1 LASDITALTTTV
13 GNNTSAIT
21 AETTARAD
29 ADTALASDITTLTS
43 TVSGVSA
50 AVTTEASTRAT
61 ADTTAANGIADLE
74 AKYGV
79 KLDVNGYVTGFE
91 QNNDGTTGS
100 FKIMA
105 DEFKLI
111 DPDGGANQSGLAAF
125 TYSNNVVS
133 LGTGVKL
140 TADSIIAGELSADRI
155 KLDGSYLSVVNGE
168 LVVTGAPGIP
178 DPVVVDT
185 QTGNTDAS
193 VTVTRVANGNVVIGA
208 NWSLAKKWPSATNQP
223 GDPWP
228 VTVTLKRGSTTIKTW
243 TVSGTFINGSNS
255 YGEPFVA
262 FGHLSA
268 NWYDTDT
275 GSGSTTYT
283 LSATTLNTSNFNL
296 ETQLSAQTGA

>member
-1 LASDITALTTTV
+1 MASDITALTTTV
-13 GNNTSAIT
+13 GENTAAVV
-21 AETTARAD
+21 AETTARTN
-29 ADTALASDITTLTS
+29 ADTSLASDITSLTS
-43 TVSGVSA
+43 TVNGVSA
-50 AVTTEASTRAT
+50 AVTTEASTRAS
-61 ADTTAANGIADLE
+61 ADTTAANGIATLE

-79 KLDVNGYVTGFE
+79 KLNVNGYVTGFE

-105 DEFKLI
+105 NEFKLI
-111 DPDGGANQSGLAAF
+111 DPTGGANQSGLAAF

-133 LGTGVKL
+133 LGSGVKL

-155 KLDGSYLSVVNGE
+155 KLDGSFLSVVNGE

-193 VTVTRVANGNVVIGA
+193 VTVTRTANSTVSIGV
-208 NWSLAKKWPSATNQP
+208 NWSLARKFNAASYEP
-223 GDPWP
+223 GNPFP
-228 VTVTLKRGSTTIKTW
+228 ATVTLKRGSTTIKTW
-243 TVSGTFINGSNS
+243 TITGIFTNGSS
-255 YGEPFVA
+255 QHGEPFLA
-262 FGHLSA
+262 FGHVSA
-268 NWYDTDT
+268 NWYDTDN

-296 ETQLSAQTGA
+296 ETQLSVQTGA